1 MVDAVRTAT
10 PAGPLQGV
18 RVISMA
24 ELYPGPYA
32 TLLLGDLGAEIVLL
46 ERAQGGD
53 PARQMLAFF
62 AALNR
67 GKKSVTVDLKDAAG
81 SQQVR
86 RLMRTADV
94 FLEGFRPG
102 VLERHGLAYRQVVRD
117 APHLIY
123 VSITGFGQSG
133 PYRDRPAHDVS
144 YQALAG
150 LLHDSLGRAQPA
162 PPPAVPISDLSGG
175 LFAVIGT
182 LAALHRRHVTG
193 RGCHIDLSMTDAL
206 VSMMTGQLVP
216 LLNGKQIP
224 DPAQSPGYG
233 LFRCAD
239 DKDLTLSIVH
249 ENELWDRLCAL
260 IGATDLAEI
269 GFIERLRRAPECRAR
284 IAAALRTA
292 PRASWLAALERSG
305 VPCGPVNELS
315 EVIGDAH
322 FRDRG
327 MFIEVGDRPG
337 GSEWHVRQ
345 PLCFDGLAPGPRSPA
360 PALGANTCEILES
373 TASE

>member
-1 MVDAVRTAT
+1 MVEAVRTAT

-32 TLLLGDLGAEIVLL
+32 TLLLGDLGADVVLL

-53 PARQMLAFF
+53 PARQMPAFF

-67 GKKSVTVDLKDAAG
+67 GKKSVAVDLKDAAG
-81 SQQVR
+81 PQQVR
-86 RLMRTADV
+86 RLMRTADI

-102 VLERHGLAYRQVVRD
+102 VLARHGLAYEQVAQD

-150 LLHDSLGRAQPA
+150 LLHAAVGRAGPA
-162 PPPAVPISDLSGG
+162 PAPAVPVSDLAGG

-182 LAALHRRHVTG
+182 LAALHRRHATG

-206 VSMMTGQLVP
+206 VSLMTGQLVP
-216 LLNGKQIP
+216 LLNRQPLP

-239 DKDLTLSIVH
+239 GKDLSLSVVH
-249 ENELWDRLCAL
+249 ENEMWNRLCAL
-260 IGATDLAEI
+260 IGASDLAGLVFEQ
-269 GFIERLRRAPECRAR
+269 RLRRAEECRTR
-284 IAAALRTA
+284 IATALETA
-292 PRASWLAALERSG
+292 PRAEWLATLERAG
-305 VPCGPVNELS
+305 VPCAPVNELGD
-315 EVIGDAH
+315 VVRDAH

-327 MFIEVGDRPG
+327 MFVEVATRCGPP
-337 GSEWHVRQ
+337 ETHVRQ
-345 PLCFDGLAPGPRSPA
+345 PLRFNGLAPAPRSPA
-360 PALGANTCEILES
+360 PNLGANTGEYLES